1 MRYVNGYCCMQM
13 HRRSKAMAYGVEVG
27 DILLA
32 INGQQCRHWTID
44 QAMDTINKRSPVD
57 DVTLHLLR

>member
-1 MRYVNGYCCMQM
+1 MRYVPGTQM
-13 HRRSKAMAYGVEVG
+13 HRRSKAMSSGVEVG

-32 INGQQCRHWTID
+32 INGQTCRHWTVD
-44 QAMDTINKRSPVD
+44 QAMHTINSNAPGH

>member
-1 MRYVNGYCCMQM
+1 MQM

-44 QAMDTINKRSPVD
+44 QAMDTINKRSPGD